1 MAKFIKLH
9 KITGSWRK
17 SEYDVQSYVLEIVE
31 QIVNVEDIRMI
42 FRRAGDGRASVVLEG
57 NPVDWQ
63 GTKIYPTFPVL
74 EGFDKLKRLL
84 GLHGVTFLD
93 QDTGDCV
100 EEDALEQQR
109 IQDFMAQLEEVNK
122 ATPPKRPPAY
132 MTKRDQEELLG
143 VHIGDVLEL
152 APGAQSFFGISG
164 TCTVHDVRGVNVRLK
179 REGKV
184 SKWIPWPNLKARR
197 FIMTSKH
204 APDWNHLRE
213 DEKKSLEE
221 YYATVRI
228 GDVFELSPDSKDLFG
243 ITGQCAVRAMKDDW
257 LLLRQLQS
265 TDSSWISWLDLVG
278 YKLIISRRGQTR
290 KEKQNG
296 TAESAAEQTAV

>member
-1 MAKFIKLH
+1 MAKFITLH

-17 SEYDVQSYVLEIVE
+17 SEYDVQSYVLRVEE

-57 NPVDWQ
+57 SAVDWQ

-122 ATPPKRPPAY
+122 ATAPKRPPAY

-152 APGAQSFFGISG
+152 APGAQSLFGISG
-164 TCTVHDVRGVNVRLK
+164 LCTVHDVRDVNVRLK
-179 REGKV
+179 RDGKV
-184 SKWIPWPNLKARR
+184 SKWIPWPSLQARC
-197 FIMTSKH
+197 FIRISKL
-204 APDWNHLRE
+204 AESQASLSDAERE
-213 DEKKSLEE
+213 SLEE
-221 YYATVRI
+221 FYATVRI
-228 GDVFELSPDSKDLFG
+228 GDLFELAPDSKDLFG
-243 ITGQCAVRAMKDDW
+243 ITGQCFVRA
-257 LLLRQLQS
+257 LRGGEVLLRQADS
-265 TDSSWISWLDLVG
+265 TNSAWVSWLDLVG
-278 YKLIISRRGQTR
+278 YKVIISRRGQTR
-290 KEKQNG
+290 KEKHNG
-296 TAESAAEQTAV
+296 TAETSKSVV